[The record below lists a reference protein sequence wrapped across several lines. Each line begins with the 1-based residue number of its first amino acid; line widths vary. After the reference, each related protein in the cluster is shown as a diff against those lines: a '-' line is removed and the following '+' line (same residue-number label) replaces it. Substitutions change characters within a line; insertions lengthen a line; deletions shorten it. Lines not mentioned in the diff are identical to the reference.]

1 MENTLKS
8 SVGYIRSIQASI
20 GAIAV
25 SCAFVLSP
33 LASEIS
39 TSRLSPASSV
49 AHANSVIVARK
60 RDDSSEMDQLVRILG
75 DLHEGLDSDYMTVQN
90 NTGEI
95 DSSAIL
101 VFQQLAD
108 ALTSFIDDVKPAAK
122 KGSLDAEGLNVFD
135 GLVDARMKSLRI
147 VSALRQQANNSVVFE
162 SSIDTAGLIALS
174 QQARK
179 VEMRSV

>member
-25 SCAFVLSP
+25 SCAFVFSP
-33 LASEIS
+33 LAAEMP
-39 TSRLSPASSV
+39 TSRLSPASAVTHVSP
-49 AHANSVIVARK
+49 AIVTRK
-60 RDDSSEMDQLVRILG
+60 RDDSSEMDQLVGILG
-75 DLHEGLDSDYMTVQN
+75 DLHEGLDSDYATVQS

-95 DSSAIL
+95 DSAAIL

-122 KGSLDAEGLNVFD
+122 KGFLDTEGLNVFN

-147 VSALRQQANNSVVFE
+147 VSALRQQSSSSVVFE
-162 SSIDTAGLIALS
+162 SSIDSAGLIALS

-179 VEMRSV
+179 VEMHSA